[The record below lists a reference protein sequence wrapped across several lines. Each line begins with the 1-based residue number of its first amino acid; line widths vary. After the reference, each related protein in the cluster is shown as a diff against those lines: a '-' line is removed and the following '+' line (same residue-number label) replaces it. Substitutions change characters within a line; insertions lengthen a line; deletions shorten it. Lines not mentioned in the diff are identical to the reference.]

1 MCPAMSNM
9 VYIIG
14 TVFPILHRREL
25 QLKKKKKKAISSP
38 RSQKLVERDQDLKPH
53 HKTIQCHGNFNH
65 GPFTQDG
72 KAHLQAQ

>member
-1 MCPAMSNM
+1 MSSDEQHGIYNR
-9 VYIIG
+9 YCFSHLTQKG
-14 TVFPILHRREL
+14 TAA
-25 QLKKKKKKAISSP
+25 QKKKKKAISSP

>member
-25 QLKKKKKKAISSP
+25 QLKKKKKKLFLA
-38 RSQKLVERDQDLKPH
+38 QG
-53 HKTIQCHGNFNH
+53 HKN
-65 GPFTQDG
+65 
-72 KAHLQAQ
+72 